1 MTPLISRL
9 ANGIIHRLSR
19 LVRVALQCVM
29 MVSAMLLL
37 SPMLTHAAEEPAA
50 TSAGSQV
57 MQGFVEQ
64 EDAQRKASEISTK
77 ERHQIL
83 FIMGAMLLILLFI
96 TGGLGITMAVTG
108 KSLFLPHMIFAGFSM
123 TLALAHSI
131 TAVVWFFPF

>member
-1 MTPLISRL
+1 MTPPISL
-9 ANGIIHRLSR
+9 PVKGIIHRLSR
-19 LVRVALQCVM
+19 LAREALQCVLM
-29 MVSAMLLL
+29 LSAVFLL
-37 SPMLTHAAEEPAA
+37 SPSLTHAAEEPAP
-50 TSAGSQV
+50 TSDGSQV

-83 FIMGAMLLILLFI
+83 FIMGVTLLILLFI

-108 KSLFLPHMIFAGFSM
+108 KSLFLPHMIFAGLSM

-131 TAVVWFFPF
+131 VAVVWFFPF